1 MLSDSCAPSVPWY
14 SKIPRKSGLP
24 KYKSS
29 QVATILK
36 RRCVVPLPDVFR
48 WSSRHKA
55 YIRLGLSLLDARL
68 VIRIDKAEA
77 NSGEEIGNL
86 DSTEARTDDRSSR
99 NSKFLIQRP
108 YTATCRGCPERNRE
122 ILLVPGYCDEVKG
135 LELRDLYLDRSKRR
149 QQQNYLVMLIEQ
161 RCM

>member
-14 SKIPRKSGLP
+14 SKIPRKSGLL
-24 KYKSS
+24 KYKPS

-77 NSGEEIGNL
+77 NSGEEIDNL
-86 DSTEARTDDRSSR
+86 DGTEARRDDRSSR
-99 NSKFLIQRP
+99 NKRLLIHRK
-108 YTATCRGCPERNRE
+108 YTAMCRGRVERNRE
-122 ILLVPGYCDEVKG
+122 ILLAPGYCDEVKG
-135 LELRDLYLDRSKRR
+135 LEL
-149 QQQNYLVMLIEQ
+149 
-161 RCM
+161 